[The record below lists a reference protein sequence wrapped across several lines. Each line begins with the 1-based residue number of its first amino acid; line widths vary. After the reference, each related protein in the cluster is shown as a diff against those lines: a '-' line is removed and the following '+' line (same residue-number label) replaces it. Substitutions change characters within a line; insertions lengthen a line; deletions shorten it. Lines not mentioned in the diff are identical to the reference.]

1 MRWLILSLFVLL
13 VGCIRPP
20 DPVWTEIPTAQQLLD
35 SLSSDSK
42 PYTTLDAA
50 ASVALTTGEKFFSSQ
65 QFLLLQ
71 KPDRLRADVLT
82 GFGQLVLQIASDGE
96 ILSVFLNTTVPARFL
111 RGSASYENIYR
122 FIKVPLAIEDLL
134 TLLLYEPP
142 LIVYQHSRVTV
153 SGKNLILTLLGANN
167 NRQELLFDQ
176 QLRVVGC
183 RYFAAGEKYL
193 IVDYQK
199 FSKENQFPQL
209 VQLAMPLEQTRVK
222 VKFSDLKVNTR
233 IDLARF
239 SLKEHVNIP
248 IEELPD

>member
-1 MRWLILSLFVLL
+1 MRWLVLSLFILL

-20 DPVWTEIPTAQQLLD
+20 EPVWTEIPSAQQLLD
-35 SLSSDSK
+35 GLTSNSRRYSSLDG
-42 PYTTLDAA
+42 T

-71 KPDRLRADVLT
+71 KPDQLRADVLT

-122 FIKVPLAIEDLL
+122 FVRVPLAIEDLL

-142 LIVYQHSRVTV
+142 LIVYQHSSVAV
-153 SGKNLILTLLGANN
+153 SAKILTLTLSGINN
-167 NRQELLFDQ
+167 NRQELLFDR
-176 QLRVVGC
+176 QLRVVGS
-183 RYFAAGEKYL
+183 RYFTSGEEYL
-193 IVDYQK
+193 AVDYHK
-199 FSKENQFPQL
+199 FSENNQFPQL
-209 VQLAMPLEQTRVK
+209 IKIAMPLDQTQVK
-222 VKFSDLKVNTR
+222 VKFSDLKVNTS

-239 SLKEHVNIP
+239 SLKERINVP